1 MSRTADVVV
10 IGGGVIGTATA
21 FYLVKAGVRNVTLVE
36 KDFLGSG
43 MTGKSSA
50 CVRQHYSNPETAR
63 MALKGIRAFEHFEE
77 LTGGHSAGFVRT
89 GYLLGVPEDLRVKM
103 RNAVE
108 LQRAVGISTTMVTPQ
123 EMREIE
129 PRLNVE
135 DFAIGCYEPDSGY
148 ADPNSTVQ
156 GLAKGAKALGATIL
170 EQTAV
175 TGLERQGDRVTGV
188 LTTAGPIATPKV
200 INAANVWGDRIAKMF
215 GVEVPIVAC
224 RHKISF
230 IQRPPESAKPHPM
243 IYDFVNMIYTRPEP
257 GALTLVGG
265 LDPKEG
271 EDLADPDAYDAG
283 VDLDSTID
291 ALTKLAHR
299 VSGLDNGSVSKG
311 YTGLF
316 DVTPDW
322 HPILDEVPAG
332 SGFYLSL
339 GFSGHGFKLG
349 PAIGEMMTDLIT
361 RGCQPASDLNL
372 FKLERFAQNKPIRGA
387 YGDMLMC

>member
-1 MSRTADVVV
+1 MSRTADVVI

-21 FYLVKAGVRNVTLVE
+21 FYLARAGVPNVVLCE

-50 CVRQHYSNPETAR
+50 CIRQHYSNTETAR
-63 MALKGIRAFEHFEE
+63 MALKGLRAFERFEE

-103 RNAVE
+103 QNAVE

-148 ADPNSTVQ
+148 ADPNATVQ
-156 GLAKGAKALGATIL
+156 GLAKAAKALGATIL
-170 EQTAV
+170 EQTPV
-175 TGLERQGDRVTGV
+175 TGLERSGDRVTGV
-188 LTTAGPIATPKV
+188 RTAAGPIATPRV
-200 INAANVWGDRIAKMF
+200 VNAANVWGDRIAKMM
-215 GVEVPIVAC
+215 GVEVPLIAC

-230 IQRPPESAKPHPM
+230 IQRPPESAKLHPM

-265 LDPKEG
+265 LDPSEA
-271 EDLADPDAYDAG
+271 EDRADPDAYDGG

-299 VSGLDNGSVSKG
+299 VTGLEDGSVAKG

-332 SGFYLSL
+332 SGFYLCL

-349 PAIGEMMTDLIT
+349 PAIGEMMTELVT
-361 RGCQPASDLNL
+361 QGCRPGSDLNL
-372 FKLERFAQNKPIRGA
+372 FKLERFAQDKPIRGA